1 MNIKKLILQICRNLC
16 VCLFVI
22 VLYMPSYGQI
32 GIFSTSHETVSE
44 KRINAYFTITT
55 WQVFDLY
62 LGDKEYVLNYTI
74 GAEDMIRTSSIS
86 YGTYN
91 KNDNGFVL
99 DDLVNG
105 YTMAVEYVNDS
116 SLVFTKGPYCMKDR
130 LLTWQPWDQELYEE
144 EKITDFNYDQL
155 ETERQTYSNQ
165 QALSN
170 TIIGDY
176 SYGALY
182 GDDFSPLVLREDSS
196 YELRYNSGNV
206 LLSKGQW
213 SRQGNLLLLQDEYMD
228 KPIYALI
235 EVDSIMFRFFIGD
248 WRRLYKKN

>member
-22 VLYMPSYGQI
+22 VLSMPSYGQI

-105 YTMAVEYVNDS
+105 YTMTVEYVNDS
-116 SLVFTKGPYCMKDR
+116 SLVFTK
-130 LLTWQPWDQELYEE
+130 
-144 EKITDFNYDQL
+144 
-155 ETERQTYSNQ
+155 
-165 QALSN
+165 
-170 TIIGDY
+170 
-176 SYGALY
+176 
-182 GDDFSPLVLREDSS
+182 
-196 YELRYNSGNV
+196 
-206 LLSKGQW
+206 
-213 SRQGNLLLLQDEYMD
+213 
-228 KPIYALI
+228 
-235 EVDSIMFRFFIGD
+235 
-248 WRRLYKKN
+248 